1 MINPQ
6 LMKLLDAKDTL
17 DILKDSVAY
26 QLQKMQNVEKTT
38 DGKEWYQDLPQIVK
52 DKFNDYKEAYENI
65 SSILKSDHYVM
76 LNEMNKGYY
85 YWRLLRSSCHTYQ
98 NDLIEFEQ
106 QLVQEFNFKETKA
119 ISNNEVLQDCIKML
133 TEHAV
138 EDYYTIRHPRIS

>member
-6 LMKLLDAKDTL
+6 LMSLLETNDTL

-26 QLQKMQNVEKTT
+26 QLQKMHNVEKTT

-65 SSILKSDHYVM
+65 SRILISDHHIMV
-76 LNEMNKGYY
+76 NEMNKGYY
-85 YWRLLRSSCHTYQ
+85 YWRLLRSSCSTYQ

-119 ISNNEVLQDCIKML
+119 ISDNEVLRDCIKVL

-138 EDYYTIRHPRIS
+138 EE

>member
-6 LMKLLDAKDTL
+6 LMELLDTKDTL
-17 DILKDSVAY
+17 DILKDSVVY

-85 YWRLLRSSCHTYQ
+85 YWRLLRSSCNTYQ

-106 QLVQEFNFKETKA
+106 QLVQEFNLKETKA
-119 ISNNEVLQDCIKML
+119 ISNNEILKNCIKVL

-138 EDYYTIRHPRIS
+138 ED

>member
-85 YWRLLRSSCHTYQ
+85 YWRLLRSSCNTYQ

-119 ISNNEVLQDCIKML
+119 ISNNEILKDCIKVL

-138 EDYYTIRHPRIS
+138 ED

>member
-6 LMKLLDAKDTL
+6 LMDLLDTNNTL

-26 QLQKMQNVEKTT
+26 QLQKMQSVEKTA

-85 YWRLLRSSCHTYQ
+85 YWRLLRSSCNTYQ

-106 QLVQEFNFKETKA
+106 QLVQEFNLKETKA
-119 ISNNEVLQDCIKML
+119 ISNNEILKNCIKVL

-138 EDYYTIRHPRIS
+138 ED

>member
-6 LMKLLDAKDTL
+6 LMDLLDTNDTL

-26 QLQKMQNVEKTT
+26 QLQKMQNVEKTA
-38 DGKEWYQDLPQIVK
+38 DGKEWYQDLPQIVR

-65 SSILKSDHYVM
+65 SKILKSDHHVM

-85 YWRLLRSSCHTYQ
+85 YWRLLRSSCNTYQ

-119 ISNNEVLQDCIKML
+119 ISNNEVLQDCIKVL

-138 EDYYTIRHPRIS
+138 ED

>member
-6 LMKLLDAKDTL
+6 LMSLLDTNDTL

-26 QLQKMQNVEKTT
+26 QLQKMHNVEKTT

-65 SSILKSDHYVM
+65 SRILKSDHHIMV
-76 LNEMNKGYY
+76 NEMNKGYY
-85 YWRLLRSSCHTYQ
+85 YWRLLRSSCSTYQ

-119 ISNNEVLQDCIKML
+119 ISDNEVLKDCIKVL

-138 EDYYTIRHPRIS
+138 EE

>member
-6 LMKLLDAKDTL
+6 LLALLDTNDTL

-26 QLQKMQNVEKTT
+26 QLQKMQNVEKTI
-38 DGKEWYQDLPQIVK
+38 DGKDWYQDLPQIIK

-65 SSILKSDHYVM
+65 YRILKSDHSVM
-76 LNEMNKGYY
+76 LNQMNKGYY
-85 YWRLLRSSCHTYQ
+85 YWRLLRSSCNTYQ
-98 NDLIEFEQ
+98 NDLMKFDQ

-119 ISNNEVLQDCIKML
+119 ISNNEILQDCVKVL

-138 EDYYTIRHPRIS
+138 ED

>member
-6 LMKLLDAKDTL
+6 LMDLLDTNDTL

-26 QLQKMQNVEKTT
+26 QLQKMQNVEKTA
-38 DGKEWYQDLPQIVK
+38 DGKEWYQDLPQIVR

-65 SSILKSDHYVM
+65 SKILKSDHHVM
-76 LNEMNKGYY
+76 VNEMNKGYY
-85 YWRLLRSSCHTYQ
+85 YWRLLRSSCNTYQ

-119 ISNNEVLQDCIKML
+119 ISNNEVLQDYIKVL

-138 EDYYTIRHPRIS
+138 ED

>member
-6 LMKLLDAKDTL
+6 LMSLLDTNDTL

-26 QLQKMQNVEKTT
+26 QLQKMHNVEKTT
-38 DGKEWYQDLPQIVK
+38 DGKDWYQDLPQIVK

-65 SSILKSDHYVM
+65 SRILKSDHRIMV
-76 LNEMNKGYY
+76 NEMNKGYY
-85 YWRLLRSSCHTYQ
+85 YWRLLRSSCSTYQ

-119 ISNNEVLQDCIKML
+119 ISDNDVLRDCIKVL

-138 EDYYTIRHPRIS
+138 EE

>member
-1 MINPQ
+1 MS
-6 LMKLLDAKDTL
+6 LLETNDTL

-26 QLQKMQNVEKTT
+26 QLQKMHNVEKTT

-65 SSILKSDHYVM
+65 SRILKSDHHIMV
-76 LNEMNKGYY
+76 NEMNKGYY
-85 YWRLLRSSCHTYQ
+85 YWRLLRSSCSTYQ

-119 ISNNEVLQDCIKML
+119 ISDNEVLKDCIKVL

-138 EDYYTIRHPRIS
+138 EE

>member
-1 MINPQ
+1 MS
-6 LMKLLDAKDTL
+6 LLDTNDTL

-26 QLQKMQNVEKTT
+26 QLQKMHNVEKTT

-65 SSILKSDHYVM
+65 SRILKSDHHIMV
-76 LNEMNKGYY
+76 NEMNKGYY
-85 YWRLLRSSCHTYQ
+85 YWRLLRSSCSTYQ

-119 ISNNEVLQDCIKML
+119 ISDNEVLRDCIKVL

-138 EDYYTIRHPRIS
+138 EE

>member
-6 LMKLLDAKDTL
+6 LMNLLDTNDTL

-26 QLQKMQNVEKTT
+26 QLQKMHNVEKTT

-65 SSILKSDHYVM
+65 SRILKSDHHIMV
-76 LNEMNKGYY
+76 NEMNKGYY
-85 YWRLLRSSCHTYQ
+85 YWRLLRSSCSTYQ

-119 ISNNEVLQDCIKML
+119 ISDNEVLRDCIKVL

-138 EDYYTIRHPRIS
+138 EE

>member
-6 LMKLLDAKDTL
+6 LMDLLDTNNTL

-26 QLQKMQNVEKTT
+26 QLQKMQSVEKTT

-65 SSILKSDHYVM
+65 SRILKSDHHVM
-76 LNEMNKGYY
+76 LNEMSKGYY
-85 YWRLLRSSCHTYQ
+85 YWRLLRSSCNTYQ

-106 QLVQEFNFKETKA
+106 QLVQEFNLKETKA
-119 ISNNEVLQDCIKML
+119 ISNNEILKNCIKVL

-138 EDYYTIRHPRIS
+138 ED

>member
-6 LMKLLDAKDTL
+6 LMSLLETNDTL

-52 DKFNDYKEAYENI
+52 DKFNDYREAYENI
-65 SSILKSDHYVM
+65 SRILKSEHRTMV
-76 LNEMNKGYY
+76 NEMNKGYY
-85 YWRLLRSSCHTYQ
+85 YWRLLRSACSTYQ

-106 QLVQEFNFKETKA
+106 QLVHEFSFKETKA
-119 ISNNEVLQDCIKML
+119 ISDNEVLKDCIKVL

-138 EDYYTIRHPRIS
+138 EE

>member
-6 LMKLLDAKDTL
+6 LMSLLDTNDTL

-26 QLQKMQNVEKTT
+26 QLQKMHNVEKTT
-38 DGKEWYQDLPQIVK
+38 DGKDWYQDLPQIVK

-65 SSILKSDHYVM
+65 SRILKSDHRIMV
-76 LNEMNKGYY
+76 NEMNKGYY
-85 YWRLLRSSCHTYQ
+85 YWRLLRSSCSTYQ

-119 ISNNEVLQDCIKML
+119 ISDNEVLRDCIKVL

-138 EDYYTIRHPRIS
+138 EE

>member
-6 LMKLLDAKDTL
+6 LMELLDAKDIL
-17 DILKDSVAY
+17 DILKNSVVY
-26 QLQKMQNVEKTT
+26 QLQKMQNVEKTA

-65 SSILKSDHYVM
+65 SKILKSDHHVM

-85 YWRLLRSSCHTYQ
+85 YWRLLRSSCNTYQ

-119 ISNNEVLQDCIKML
+119 ISNNEILKDCIKVL

-138 EDYYTIRHPRIS
+138 ED

>member
-1 MINPQ
+1 MD
-6 LMKLLDAKDTL
+6 LLDTNNTL

-26 QLQKMQNVEKTT
+26 QLQKMQSVEKTA

-65 SSILKSDHYVM
+65 SRILKSDHHVM

-85 YWRLLRSSCHTYQ
+85 YWRLLRSSCNTYQ

-106 QLVQEFNFKETKA
+106 QLVQEFNLKETKA
-119 ISNNEVLQDCIKML
+119 ISNNEILKNCIKVL

-138 EDYYTIRHPRIS
+138 ED

>member
-1 MINPQ
+1 MD
-6 LMKLLDAKDTL
+6 LLDTNDTL

-26 QLQKMQNVEKTT
+26 QLQKMQNVEKTA
-38 DGKEWYQDLPQIVK
+38 DGKEWYQDLPQIVR

-65 SSILKSDHYVM
+65 SKILKSDHHVM

-85 YWRLLRSSCHTYQ
+85 YWRLLRSSCNTYQ

-119 ISNNEVLQDCIKML
+119 ISNNEVLQDCIKVL

-138 EDYYTIRHPRIS
+138 ED

>member
-6 LMKLLDAKDTL
+6 LMDLLDTNDTL

-26 QLQKMQNVEKTT
+26 QIQKMQNVEKTE
-38 DGKEWYQDLPQIVK
+38 DGKEWYQSLPQIVK

-65 SSILKSDHYVM
+65 SRILKSDHQMM
-76 LNEMNKGYY
+76 LNEMSKGYY
-85 YWRLLRSSCHTYQ
+85 YWRLLRSSCNTYQ

-119 ISNNEVLQDCIKML
+119 ISNNEVLRDCIKVLM
-133 TEHAV
+133 EHAV
-138 EDYYTIRHPRIS
+138 ED

>member
-1 MINPQ
+1 MD
-6 LMKLLDAKDTL
+6 LLDTNDTL

-26 QLQKMQNVEKTT
+26 QLQKMQSVEKTA

-65 SSILKSDHYVM
+65 SKILKSDHHVM

-85 YWRLLRSSCHTYQ
+85 YWRLLRSSCNTYQ

-119 ISNNEVLQDCIKML
+119 ISNNEVLQDCIKVL

-138 EDYYTIRHPRIS
+138 ED

>member
-6 LMKLLDAKDTL
+6 LMSLLDTNDTL

-26 QLQKMQNVEKTT
+26 QLQKMHNVEKTT

-65 SSILKSDHYVM
+65 SRILKSDHHIMV
-76 LNEMNKGYY
+76 NEMNKGYY
-85 YWRLLRSSCHTYQ
+85 YWRLLRSSCSTYQ

-119 ISNNEVLQDCIKML
+119 ISDNEVLRDCIKVL

-138 EDYYTIRHPRIS
+138 EE

>member
-6 LMKLLDAKDTL
+6 LLALLDTNDTL

-38 DGKEWYQDLPQIVK
+38 DGKDWYQGLPQIIK

-65 SSILKSDHYVM
+65 SRILKSERSEM
-76 LNEMNKGYY
+76 LNQMNKWYY
-85 YWRLLRSSCHTYQ
+85 YWRLLRSSCSTYQ
-98 NDLIEFEQ
+98 NDLIEFDQ
-106 QLVQEFNFKETKA
+106 QLVEEFSFKETKA
-119 ISNNEVLQDCIKML
+119 ISNNEILQDCVKVL

-138 EDYYTIRHPRIS
+138 ED

>member
-6 LMKLLDAKDTL
+6 LMDLLDSNDTL

-26 QLQKMQNVEKTT
+26 QLQKMQNIEKQKE
-38 DGKEWYQDLPQIVK
+38 GKEWYQDLPQIVK

-65 SSILKSDHYVM
+65 FRILKLDHSVM
-76 LNEMNKGYY
+76 LNEMSKGYY
-85 YWRLLRSSCHTYQ
+85 YWRLLRSSCNTYQ

-119 ISNNEVLQDCIKML
+119 ISNNEILKNCIKIL

-138 EDYYTIRHPRIS
+138 ED